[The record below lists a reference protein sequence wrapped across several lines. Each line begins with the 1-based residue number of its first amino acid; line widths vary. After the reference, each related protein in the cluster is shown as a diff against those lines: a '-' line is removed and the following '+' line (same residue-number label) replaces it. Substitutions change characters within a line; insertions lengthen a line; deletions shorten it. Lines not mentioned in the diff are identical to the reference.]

1 MKAAALRQAIYRGSQ
16 GKEVMLM
23 DAHFAE
29 YVAVVQA
36 FSEFY
41 GERSENHPSEFH
53 AESEQIAPATLDH
66 EYLGV

>member
-1 MKAAALRQAIYRGSQ
+1 
-16 GKEVMLM
+16 M

-41 GERSENHPSEFH
+41 GERSEHLPSEFH